1 MSYKYTMDD
10 VLFMKIS
17 YQHLKKRG
25 ILHQFE
31 NENEL
36 VRPVLDHEVAA
47 AIEALKSSTAA
58 IEEQCR
64 VLEVQ
69 RESLMAL
76 KALEKPNLDAEHL
89 RNEQRRKHHQEQARL
104 DIAVC

>member
-1 MSYKYTMDD
+1 MSYSYAIADL
-10 VLFMKIS
+10 LFIKPS
-17 YQHLKKRG
+17 YLHLKKRG

-31 NENEL
+31 NEEL
-36 VRPVLDHEVAA
+36 VRPILDHEVAA

-58 IEEQCR
+58 IEEQCK
-64 VLEVQ
+64 VLELQ

-76 KALEKPNLDAEHL
+76 KALEKPNLDVEHL